1 MNLKLLLCTVT
12 LAACSRALAGPM
24 PVYSNTQFTGN
35 VFAKKPKFEKKKKQ
49 PEKKPRTETK
59 TSVEV
64 KPVETKPATTK

>member
-1 MNLKLLLCTVT
+1 
-12 LAACSRALAGPM
+12 M